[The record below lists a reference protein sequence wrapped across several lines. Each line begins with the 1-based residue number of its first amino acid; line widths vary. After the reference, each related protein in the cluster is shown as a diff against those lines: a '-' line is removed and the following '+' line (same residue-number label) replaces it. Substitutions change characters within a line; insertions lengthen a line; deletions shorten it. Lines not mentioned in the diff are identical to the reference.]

1 MLREDVNVLVIDD
14 VNTIRIQI
22 RELLRGLGFRKI
34 LVASSG
40 EDAKQIFK
48 KVPIHLVLSD
58 WHMEPGDGLALL
70 QYIRKDPELQNI
82 AFIMVTAENTKEKVM
97 QAIQAGVDD
106 YLMKPLTVQQ
116 VQTKVYGVLLRKQV
130 LS

>member
-1 MLREDVNVLVIDD
+1 MLREDVSVLVIDD
-14 VNTIRIQI
+14 VNTMRIQI

-34 LVASSG
+34 LVASNG
-40 EDAKQIFK
+40 EEAKQLFK

-58 WHMEPGDGLALL
+58 WHMEPGNGLALL
-70 QYIRKDPELQNI
+70 EFIRKDPELQNI
-82 AFIMVTAENTKEKVM
+82 AFIMVTAENTKERVM